1 MLKKLSRNYIRNKN
15 CQNEMCLRNETVP
28 DCLFMPH
35 SATKDTEVL
44 KEPRGF
50 IRCLQWLFAL
60 VAFATC
66 ANFSTSCGYTVKCTK
81 GGLDPIV
88 VEHPIYYPF
97 K

>member
-1 MLKKLSRNYIRNKN
+1 MPNIF
-15 CQNEMCLRNETVP
+15 QNTFQPIGTTV
-28 DCLFMPH
+28 M
-35 SATKDTEVL
+35 DTEVL

-66 ANFSTSCGYTVKCTK
+66 ANFSTSCGYTVTCKDT
-81 GGLDPIV
+81 GLDKIV
-88 VEHPIYYPF
+88 VDHPIYYPF